1 MNWLLFAVAFAI
13 GGFVTLQTGSNTRL
27 KETLGEPLIALILSS
42 CLGVAAL
49 ISIAMMARRPWPS
62 VEQLAAASWWA
73 WLGGLLGAAYAVV
86 VVLLAKPLGAAPLTA
101 ALVTGQLA
109 CSVVLD
115 HFGWVG
121 FEQHAA
127 NPLRLVGCAL
137 MIVGFV
143 LIARF

>member
-1 MNWLLFAVAFAI
+1 MRWALFAVAFAI

-49 ISIAMMARRPWPS
+49 ISIALMARRPWPS
-62 VEQLAAASWWA
+62 AEQLAAASWWA

-121 FEQHAA
+121 FEQHTA

>member
-1 MNWLLFAVAFAI
+1 MRWILFAVAFAI

-27 KETLGEPLIALILSS
+27 KETLGEPLTALILSS
-42 CLGVAAL
+42 SIGVGAL
-49 ISIAMMARRPWPS
+49 VAIVTMARRPWPS

-73 WLGGLLGAAYAVV
+73 WLGGFLGAAYAVL
-86 VVLLAKPLGAAPLTA
+86 VVLLAKPLGAAALTA
-101 ALVTGQLA
+101 ALVTGQLV
-109 CSVVLD
+109 CSIVLD

-121 FEQHAA
+121 FEPHSAS
-127 NPLRLVGCAL
+127 PLRLVGCGL

>member
-27 KETLGEPLIALILSS
+27 KETLGEPLTALIFSS
-42 CLGVAAL
+42 SIGVAAL
-49 ISIAMMARRPWPS
+49 IIVVTMARRPWPS

-127 NPLRLVGCAL
+127 NPLRLIGCAL

>member
-1 MNWLLFAVAFAI
+1 MTWLLFVVAFAI

-27 KETLGEPLIALILSS
+27 KEALGEPLVALILSS
-42 CLGVAAL
+42 SIGVGAL
-49 ISIAMMARRPWPS
+49 IAIATMARRPWPS

-127 NPLRLVGCAL
+127 HPLRLVGCAL